1 MIEAKFEAYDLLFV
15 EDEAAIRSN
24 YVRYLKRY
32 FRNVYEAE
40 NGEEAYKIYKDK
52 KPKVMIVDIN
62 IPKLNGIDLVK
73 KIRENDFNTKI
84 IMLTAHSETHYLL
97 QATELKLT
105 KYLVKPVAR
114 EELTQALNLVYQELC
129 KFDIS
134 SKEFIYFEEN
144 YRWDCEKQ
152 ELLHFE
158 STVTLTNKE
167 RKIVTLLLSKPGN
180 TFSYDDIIRDVWY
193 FSDEEKTDALKTIIK
208 NLRKKL
214 PDNTIKNV
222 FGIGYKIE
230 TL

>member
-24 YVRYLKRY
+24 YVRYLGRY

-62 IPKLNGIDLVK
+62 IPKLSGIDLVK
-73 KIRENDFNTKI
+73 KIREHDFSTKI
-84 IMLTAHSETHYLL
+84 IMLTAHSETHFLL

-158 STVTLTNKE
+158 SSVTLTNKE
-167 RKIVTLLLSKPGN
+167 RKILILLLSKVGN
-180 TFSYDDIIRDVWY
+180 TFSYDAIIRDVWY

-222 FGIGYKIE
+222 FGIGYKI
-230 TL
+230 